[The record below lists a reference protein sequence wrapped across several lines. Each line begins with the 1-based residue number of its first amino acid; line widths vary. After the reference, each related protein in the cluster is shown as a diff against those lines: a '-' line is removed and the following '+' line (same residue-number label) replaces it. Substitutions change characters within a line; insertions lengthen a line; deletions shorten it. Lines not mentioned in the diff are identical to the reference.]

1 MEVGLMTLAGTFAGG
16 LVAGVVADRLAI
28 RMKENAQERRR
39 RLLYNCFGYPVFAGT
54 FTLSEARD
62 WINARGEMF
71 GQGCRAVI
79 CKATNDNF
87 RILHQELNIDLSK
100 ETYLIV
106 AIVSNEDKDS
116 IRDSLLVRYDKLD
129 SKMENALAKGNGV
142 LVVEA

>member
-1 MEVGLMTLAGTFAGG
+1 MEIGLMTLAGTFAGG
-16 LVAGVVADRLAI
+16 LVIGAAADRLAV
-28 RMKENAQERRR
+28 RRKENAMERRK
-39 RLLYNCFGYPVFAGT
+39 RLLYACFGYPMFAGT

-62 WINARGEMF
+62 WINARNEQLE
-71 GQGCRAVI
+71 QGSKAVI

-87 RILHQELNIDLSK
+87 KILHQELNIDLDK

-106 AIVSNEDKDS
+106 AIVNDEDKDN
-116 IRDSLLVRYDKLD
+116 IRDSLLVRYEKLD